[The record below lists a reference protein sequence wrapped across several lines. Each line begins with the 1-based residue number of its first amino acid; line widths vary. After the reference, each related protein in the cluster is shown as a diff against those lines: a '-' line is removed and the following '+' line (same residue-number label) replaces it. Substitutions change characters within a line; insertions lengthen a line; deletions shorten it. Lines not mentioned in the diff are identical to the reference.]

1 MVFGL
6 YDFAKAENQRW
17 SLKIQCL
24 VLYFMLTNGLGP
36 YQVGFGKNGC
46 PYYVP
51 PQTISRWRAHYMEY
65 GEPPAKTREY
75 VGKRGRRRVI
85 NNAVRNKI
93 LEIVSNNPALYLDE
107 IQEQLH
113 GETNTW
119 FSLQAISNCLIENN
133 FTRKV
138 MEERAVQ
145 ASLEEQRLYK
155 YCLSLV
161 PDPRMLMFI
170 DETHKS
176 RGEQRRRRGRGRA
189 GERVYREVLFNREL
203 NYTMIGAVDI
213 NGFFRPACEVIFK
226 KRSSNDRNP
235 SRGTVDAARFTQYV
249 EECVVPYLG
258 NFDNNEPRSVVV
270 MDNASIHKDRRV
282 VELIEGAGARI
293 IWTAAYSPWL
303 NPIERC
309 FSVYKAKLKRLERV
323 RNVYQRHLEALDS
336 VGPET
341 MYNLY
346 RKLECINNLHLVRN
360 NEEEE
365 VRRRRKRRRN
375 NMMDN
380 IILALIVKRRRGEI

>member
-1 MVFGL
+1 MYSL
-6 YDFAKAENQRW
+6 SDFEKAERSNW
-17 SLKIQCL
+17 SLKIQSYII
-24 VLYFMLTNGLGP
+24 YFMITTCLGP
-36 YQVGFGKNGC
+36 YQIGNGMNGC
-46 PYYVP
+46 RYYVP
-51 PQTISRWRAHYMEY
+51 PQTISDWKKHYELF
-65 GEPPAKTREY
+65 GEPPVKTAEY
-75 VGKRGRRRVI
+75 MRRRGRKRRI
-85 NNAVRNKI
+85 NN
-93 LEIVSNNPALYLDE
+93 IVQDRIIQIIEANPVLYLDE
-107 IQEQLH
+107 IQDIVH

-119 FSLQAISNCLIENN
+119 FSIQSISNCLKKNG

-138 MEERAVQ
+138 LEERAVQ
-145 ASLEEQRLYK
+145 ACEEEQRLYK
-155 YCLSLV
+155 HCLSLV

-226 KRSSNDRNP
+226 KRSSNDQNP

-270 MDNASIHKDRRV
+270 MDNASIHKDQQV

-309 FSVYKAKLKRLERV
+309 FSVYKAKIKRLERV

-346 RKLECINNLHLVRN
+346 RKLECINNLHLVRR

-365 VRRRRKRRRN
+365 VCIKRRRN

>member
-1 MVFGL
+1 
-6 YDFAKAENQRW
+6 
-17 SLKIQCL
+17 
-24 VLYFMLTNGLGP
+24 
-36 YQVGFGKNGC
+36 
-46 PYYVP
+46 
-51 PQTISRWRAHYMEY
+51 MEY

-113 GETNTW
+113 VETHTC
-119 FSLQAISNCLIENN
+119 FFLQAISNCLIENN

-213 NGFFRPACEVIFK
+213 NGFFRL
-226 KRSSNDRNP
+226 S
-235 SRGTVDAARFTQYV
+235 
-249 EECVVPYLG
+249 
-258 NFDNNEPRSVVV
+258 
-270 MDNASIHKDRRV
+270 
-282 VELIEGAGARI
+282 
-293 IWTAAYSPWL
+293 
-303 NPIERC
+303 
-309 FSVYKAKLKRLERV
+309 
-323 RNVYQRHLEALDS
+323 
-336 VGPET
+336 
-341 MYNLY
+341 
-346 RKLECINNLHLVRN
+346 
-360 NEEEE
+360 
-365 VRRRRKRRRN
+365 
-375 NMMDN
+375 
-380 IILALIVKRRRGEI
+380 